1 MGRISDAAGIQR
13 AFVVPLLC
21 YLYVLYFGMSGY
33 KPTLATS
40 LHGIPAESEGL
51 SA

>member
-13 AFVVPLLC
+13 AFVVPLFC
-21 YLYVLYFGMSGY
+21 YLYILYFGMSGY
-33 KPTLATS
+33 KPALATS
-40 LHGIPAESEGL
+40 LRGIPAETEGQ